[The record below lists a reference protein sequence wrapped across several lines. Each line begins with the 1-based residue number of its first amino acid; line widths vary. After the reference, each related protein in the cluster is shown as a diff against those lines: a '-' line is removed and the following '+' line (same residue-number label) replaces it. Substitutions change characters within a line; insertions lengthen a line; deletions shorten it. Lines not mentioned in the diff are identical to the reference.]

1 MKNVLLVG
9 VGRFGR
15 TIAEELYNLGHQV
28 MAIDKSESAINDV
41 LPFVTS
47 AQIGDSTNK
56 DFLEGLGI
64 DNYDVC
70 IVTIKLNFQSSLE
83 TTALLK
89 DMGAQFVVSRAASD
103 FHAKFLL
110 RNGAD
115 KVVFPEKQMAK
126 WTAVRYTSNHMLDYV
141 ELDENHSVFE
151 LDVPAHWVGKT
162 VSQLDIRKKYN
173 INILGLMVNGKLSAS
188 IGPDTV
194 FTSETP
200 ILVLGSYKDV
210 QKCFKL

>member
-1 MKNVLLVG
+1 MKNVLLIG
-9 VGRFGR
+9 LGRFGR

-28 MAIDKSESAINDV
+28 MAVDKSETAVNDV

-89 DMGAQFVVSRAASD
+89 DKGAQYVVSRAASD
-103 FHAKFLL
+103 FHAKFL
-110 RNGAD
+110 
-115 KVVFPEKQMAK
+115 
-126 WTAVRYTSNHMLDYV
+126 
-141 ELDENHSVFE
+141 
-151 LDVPAHWVGKT
+151 
-162 VSQLDIRKKYN
+162 
-173 INILGLMVNGKLSAS
+173 
-188 IGPDTV
+188 
-194 FTSETP
+194 
-200 ILVLGSYKDV
+200 
-210 QKCFKL
+210 